1 MREGW
6 KAVQIEDVAKVANGG
21 TPKTKVPEYWGGEHV
36 WITPAEMGRLESPY
50 LASSRRK
57 LSDSGLQHSSATL
70 VPSHSVILS
79 TRAPIGHL
87 IINSVPMAFNQ
98 GCRGIVPGENVHH
111 KYLYYF
117 LRFSEDLLNDL
128 GSGTTFKELSA
139 GKLKKVEIPLPPLPE
154 QKRIVAILDGA
165 FAGID
170 AAIANTEKNLANAR
184 ELFESY
190 MNVVFGQRGDGWSHA
205 KFSDAVSTVRPPRKV
220 QRKEFLESGQFPIVS
235 QEQGTI
241 NGRWSRQED
250 VIRVDKPV
258 IIFGD
263 HTRVFKYIDFD
274 FVAGADGTKI
284 LKSAP
289 FLHPKYLYYFAQSVP
304 LEGLGYARHY
314 RILKDTDV
322 WYPEDVSDQEAISIR
337 LDELVEDLN
346 KLDAVY
352 NRRLSALAELK
363 QSLLQ
368 KAFSGELTA
377 DAVDAEDRVEAALA

>member
-1 MREGW
+1 VGHKR
-6 KAVQIEDVAKVANGG
+6 V
-21 TPKTKVPEYWGGEHV
+21 PKELVE
-36 WITPAEMGRLESPY
+36 
-50 LASSRRK
+50 
-57 LSDSGLQHSSATL
+57 GLQLTL
-70 VPSHSVILS
+70 PAV
-79 TRAPIGHL
+79 T
-87 IINSVPMAFNQ
+87 
-98 GCRGIVPGENVHH
+98 
-111 KYLYYF
+111 
-117 LRFSEDLLNDL
+117 
-128 GSGTTFKELSA
+128 
-139 GKLKKVEIPLPPLPE
+139 E

-205 KFSDAVSTVRPPRKV
+205 KFYDAVSTVRPPRKV